1 MARFFESF
9 RFVFTIRHRKLL
21 VAVALASF
29 VVAARCAADD
39 GVKRL
44 RIAYPSNSLCCVP
57 LFAAVQWKIFEDNGL
72 SVEIVQIRS
81 QLGNA
86 ALAGGEIQSFAGV
99 GPASISATLRGL
111 PSRAVWFASDR
122 LIYSLIARPGI
133 RDLKDLRNK
142 KIGLTGLGGT
152 SHVAMQIAFEGAG
165 ENPKNFIYLSLA
177 AAQILPAIESGV
189 IDAGIL
195 SPPFISYAQ
204 KKGLKEIFD
213 VGSRVHMPFGGLTTM
228 VSALQSRPD
237 EVKRV
242 LRSLQLARRGILQ
255 SKEKSVSMIAKF
267 LSVDRQAA
275 EDTYG
280 DLARTSSG
288 SGVPTRDGI
297 AQIIQSLQMAGQ
309 FPDRKITFEEVAD
322 DRIAKEVAR
331 ELGYKV
337 E

>member
-1 MARFFESF
+1 MR
-9 RFVFTIRHRKLL
+9 RPGI
-21 VAVALASF
+21 VAAAAALAVF
-29 VVAARCAADD
+29 LAARYVVAAED
-39 GVKRL
+39 GLRRL

-57 LFAAVQWKIFEDNGL
+57 LFAAVQWKIFEENGL
-72 SVEIVQIRS
+72 AVEIIQIRS
-81 QLGNA
+81 QLGA
-86 ALAGGEIQSFAGV
+86 VALAAGEIQSFAGV
-99 GPASISATLRGL
+99 GPASMSATLRGL

-165 ENPKNFIYLSLA
+165 ENPKNFIYVSLA
-177 AAQILPAIESGV
+177 AAQILPAVESGV

-213 VGSRVHMPFGGLTTM
+213 VGARVRMPLGGLTTT
-228 VSALQSRPD
+228 VAALQSRPD

-242 LRSLQLARRGILQ
+242 IRSLQLARRGILQ
-255 SKEKSVSMIAKF
+255 NKEKSVAMIASF
-267 LSVDRQAA
+267 LQVDRQAA
-275 EDTYG
+275 EETYL
-280 DLARTSSG
+280 DVARTASG

-297 AQIIQSLQMAGQ
+297 AQIIQSLQMSGQ
-309 FPDRKITFEEVAD
+309 FTERKIGFEEVAD
-322 DRIAKEVAR
+322 DRIAKDVAR

>member
-1 MARFFESF
+1 MIKMRRSGIIA
-9 RFVFTIRHRKLL
+9 
-21 VAVALASF
+21 AAALA
-29 VVAARCAADD
+29 VLVTAYPAAAAEE
-39 GVKRL
+39 GLKRL
-44 RIAYPSNSLCCVP
+44 RIAYPSNSLCCLP
-57 LFAAVQWKIFEDNGL
+57 LFAAVQWKIFEENGL

-99 GPASISATLRGL
+99 GPASVSATLRGL

-152 SHVAMQIAFEGAG
+152 SHVAMQIAFEAAG

-177 AAQILPAIESGV
+177 AAQILPAVEAGV

-204 KKGLKEIFD
+204 KKGLKEVFD
-213 VGSRVHMPFGGLTTM
+213 VGARVRMPLGGLTTT
-228 VSALQSRPD
+228 VAALQNRPD
-237 EVKRV
+237 EVRRV
-242 LRSLQLARRGILQ
+242 IRSIQLARRGILQ
-255 SKEKSVSMIAKF
+255 NKEKSVAMIATF
-267 LSVDRQAA
+267 LQVDRQAA
-275 EDTYG
+275 EETYL
-280 DLARTSSG
+280 DVARTASG

-297 AQIIQSLQMAGQ
+297 AQIVQSLQMAGQ
-309 FPDRKITFEEVAD
+309 FTDRKIAFEDVAD

-337 E
+337 D

>member
-1 MARFFESF
+1 MALRIAAYAAAALLFF
-9 RFVFTIRHRKLL
+9 
-21 VAVALASF
+21 AAAAAS
-29 VVAARCAADD
+29 AADE
-39 GVKRL
+39 GLKRL

-57 LFAAVQWKIFEDNGL
+57 LFAAVQWKIFQENGL

-99 GPASISATLRGL
+99 GPASVSATLRGL
-111 PSRAVWFASDR
+111 PSRAIWFASDR
-122 LIYSLIARPGI
+122 LIYSLLARPGI
-133 RDLKDLRNK
+133 RDIKDLRNK

-152 SHVAMQIAFEGAG
+152 SHVALQIALESAG
-165 ENPKNFIYLSLA
+165 ESPKNFIYLSLA
-177 AAQILPAIESGV
+177 AAQILPAVESGV
-189 IDAGIL
+189 IDAAIL

-213 VGSRVHMPFGGLTTM
+213 VGARVRMPLGGLTTT
-228 VSALQSRPD
+228 VSALQNRPD

-242 LRSLQLARRGILQ
+242 IRSLQLARRGILQ
-255 SKEKSVSMIAKF
+255 SKEKSVALIASF

-275 EDTYG
+275 EETYV

-297 AQIIQSLQMAGQ
+297 AQIVQSLQMAGQ
-309 FPDRKITFEEVAD
+309 FADRKVAFEDVAD

-331 ELGYKV
+331 ELGFKV

>member
-1 MARFFESF
+1 MALR
-9 RFVFTIRHRKLL
+9 I
-21 VAVALASF
+21 
-29 VVAARCAADD
+29 AACAAAALLFFAAAASAADE
-39 GVKRL
+39 GLKRL

-57 LFAAVQWKIFEDNGL
+57 LFAAVKWKIFEENGL

-81 QLGNA
+81 QLGNV
-86 ALAGGEIQSFAGV
+86 ALAAGEIQSFAGV
-99 GPASISATLRGL
+99 GPASVSATLRGL
-111 PSRAVWFASDR
+111 PSRAIWFASDR

-133 RDLKDLRNK
+133 RELKDLRNK

-152 SHVAMQIAFEGAG
+152 SHVAMQIAFEAAG
-165 ENPKNFIYLSLA
+165 ENPKNFVYVSLA
-177 AAQILPAIESGV
+177 AAQILPAVESGV

-213 VGSRVHMPFGGLTTM
+213 VGARVHMPLGGLTTT
-228 VSALQSRPD
+228 VAALQNRPD

-242 LRSLQLARRGILQ
+242 IRSIQLARREILQ
-255 SKEKSVSMIAKF
+255 NKEKSVALIGSF
-267 LSVDRQAA
+267 LGVDRQAA
-275 EDTYG
+275 EETYV

-297 AQIIQSLQMAGQ
+297 AQIVQSLQMAGQ
-309 FPDRKITFEEVAD
+309 FADRKVAFEEVAD

>member
-1 MARFFESF
+1 MR
-9 RFVFTIRHRKLL
+9 RPGI
-21 VAVALASF
+21 VAAAAALAVFLASRHC
-29 VVAARCAADD
+29 VAADD
-39 GVKRL
+39 ALKRL

-57 LFAAVQWKIFEDNGL
+57 LFAAVQWKIFEENGL
-72 SVEIVQIRS
+72 AVEIVQIRS

-99 GPASISATLRGL
+99 GPASVSATLRGL

-122 LIYSLIARPGI
+122 LIYSLIARPGV
-133 RDLKDLRNK
+133 RELKDLRNK

-152 SHVAMQIAFEGAG
+152 SHVALQIALEAAG

-177 AAQILPAIESGV
+177 AAQILPAVEAGV

-204 KKGLKEIFD
+204 KKGLKEVFD
-213 VGSRVHMPFGGLTTM
+213 VGARVRMPLGGLTTT
-228 VSALQSRPD
+228 VAALQNRPD

-242 LRSLQLARRGILQ
+242 IRSLQLARRGILQ
-255 SKEKSVSMIAKF
+255 NKDKSVAMIAKF
-267 LSVDRQAA
+267 LQVDRQAA
-275 EDTYG
+275 EETYL
-280 DLARTSSG
+280 DVARTSSG

-297 AQIIQSLQMAGQ
+297 GQIIQSLQMAGQ
-309 FPDRKITFEEVAD
+309 FTDRKVAFEEVAD
-322 DRIAKEVAR
+322 DRVAKDVAR
-331 ELGYKV
+331 ELGYKI

>member
-1 MARFFESF
+1 MRRWA
-9 RFVFTIRHRKLL
+9 IL
-21 VAVALASF
+21 AAAAALAVF
-29 VVAARCAADD
+29 LATQHGAAAEE
-39 GVKRL
+39 GLKRL
-44 RIAYPSNSLCCVP
+44 RIAYPSNSLCCLP
-57 LFAAVQWKIFEDNGL
+57 LFAAVQWKIFEENGL
-72 SVEIVQIRS
+72 SVEIIQIRS

-99 GPASISATLRGL
+99 GPASVSATLRGL

-133 RDLKDLRNK
+133 RELKDLRNK

-152 SHVAMQIAFEGAG
+152 SHIAMQIAFEAAG

-177 AAQILPAIESGV
+177 AAQILPAVEAGV

-213 VGSRVHMPFGGLTTM
+213 VGSRVRMPLGGLTTT
-228 VSALQSRPD
+228 VAALQNRPD
-237 EVKRV
+237 EVRRV
-242 LRSLQLARRGILQ
+242 IRSIQLARRGILQ
-255 SKEKSVSMIAKF
+255 NKEKSVAMIGSF
-267 LSVDRQAA
+267 LQVDRQAA
-275 EDTYG
+275 AETYL
-280 DLARTSSG
+280 DVARTSSG

-309 FPDRKITFEEVAD
+309 FSDRKVAFEDVAD
-322 DRIAKEVAR
+322 DRIAKDVAR

>member
-1 MARFFESF
+1 MPRRLFAC
-9 RFVFTIRHRKLL
+9 
-21 VAVALASF
+21 AAAALAVF
-29 VVAARCAADD
+29 LAAHDCAAAEE
-39 GVKRL
+39 GLRRL

-57 LFAAVQWKIFEDNGL
+57 LFAAVQWKIFEENGL
-72 SVEIVQIRS
+72 AVEIVQIRS

-99 GPASISATLRGL
+99 GPASMGATLRGL
-111 PSRAVWFASDR
+111 ASRALWFASDR

-133 RDLKDLRNK
+133 RELKDLRNK
-142 KIGLTGLGGT
+142 KMGTTGLGGT
-152 SHVAMQIAFEGAG
+152 SHVAMQIAFEAAG

-177 AAQILPAIESGV
+177 AAQILPAVESGV

-213 VGSRVHMPFGGLTTM
+213 VGARVRMPLGGLTTT
-228 VSALQSRPD
+228 VSALQNRPD

-242 LRSLQLARRGILQ
+242 IRSLQLARRAILQ
-255 SKEKSVSMIAKF
+255 SKEKSVALIASF

-275 EDTYG
+275 EETYV

-309 FPDRKITFEEVAD
+309 FAERKVAFEDVAD

>member
-1 MARFFESF
+1 MALRIAAYAAAALLFF
-9 RFVFTIRHRKLL
+9 
-21 VAVALASF
+21 AAAAAS
-29 VVAARCAADD
+29 AADE
-39 GVKRL
+39 GLKRL

-57 LFAAVQWKIFEDNGL
+57 LFAAVQWKIFQENGL

-99 GPASISATLRGL
+99 GPASVSATLRGL
-111 PSRAVWFASDR
+111 PSRAIWFASDR
-122 LIYSLIARPGI
+122 LIYSLLARPGI
-133 RDLKDLRNK
+133 RDIKDLRNK

-152 SHVAMQIAFEGAG
+152 SHVALQIALESAG
-165 ENPKNFIYLSLA
+165 ESPKNFIYLSLA
-177 AAQILPAIESGV
+177 AAQILPAVESGV
-189 IDAGIL
+189 IDAAIL

-213 VGSRVHMPFGGLTTM
+213 VGARVRMPLGGLTTT
-228 VSALQSRPD
+228 VSALQNRPD

-242 LRSLQLARRGILQ
+242 IRSLQLARRGILQ
-255 SKEKSVSMIAKF
+255 SKEKSVALIASF

-275 EDTYG
+275 EETYV

-297 AQIIQSLQMAGQ
+297 AQIVQSLQMAGQ
-309 FPDRKITFEEVAD
+309 FADRKVAFEDVAD
-322 DRIAKEVAR
+322 DRIAREVAR
-331 ELGYKV
+331 ELGFKV

>member
-1 MARFFESF
+1 MALR
-9 RFVFTIRHRKLL
+9 I
-21 VAVALASF
+21 
-29 VVAARCAADD
+29 AACAAAALLFFAAAAASAADE
-39 GVKRL
+39 GLKRL

-57 LFAAVQWKIFEDNGL
+57 LFAAVKWKIFEENGL

-99 GPASISATLRGL
+99 GPASVSATLRGL
-111 PSRAVWFASDR
+111 PSRAIWFASDR
-122 LIYSLIARPGI
+122 LIYSLLARPGI
-133 RDLKDLRNK
+133 RDIKDLRNK

-152 SHVAMQIAFEGAG
+152 SHVALQIALEAAG

-177 AAQILPAIESGV
+177 AAQVLPAVESGV
-189 IDAGIL
+189 IDAAIL

-213 VGSRVHMPFGGLTTM
+213 VGARVRMPLGGLTTT
-228 VSALQSRPD
+228 VSALQNRPD

-242 LRSLQLARRGILQ
+242 IRSLQLARRAILQ
-255 SKEKSVSMIAKF
+255 SKEKSVALIASF

-275 EDTYG
+275 EETYV

-309 FPDRKITFEEVAD
+309 FAERKVAFEDVAD

>member
-1 MARFFESF
+1 MALR
-9 RFVFTIRHRKLL
+9 I
-21 VAVALASF
+21 
-29 VVAARCAADD
+29 AACAAAALLFFAAAAASAADE
-39 GVKRL
+39 GLKRL

-57 LFAAVQWKIFEDNGL
+57 LFAAVKWKIFDENGL

-99 GPASISATLRGL
+99 GPASVSATLRGL
-111 PSRAVWFASDR
+111 PSRAIWFASDR
-122 LIYSLIARPGI
+122 LIYSLLARPGI
-133 RDLKDLRNK
+133 RDIKDLRNK

-152 SHVAMQIAFEGAG
+152 SHVALQIALEAAG

-177 AAQILPAIESGV
+177 AAQVLPAVESGV
-189 IDAGIL
+189 IDAAIL

-213 VGSRVHMPFGGLTTM
+213 VGARVRMPLGGLTTT
-228 VSALQSRPD
+228 VSALQNRPD

-242 LRSLQLARRGILQ
+242 IRSLQLARRAILQ
-255 SKEKSVSMIAKF
+255 SKEKSVALIASF

-275 EDTYG
+275 EETYV

-309 FPDRKITFEEVAD
+309 FAERKVAFEDVAD